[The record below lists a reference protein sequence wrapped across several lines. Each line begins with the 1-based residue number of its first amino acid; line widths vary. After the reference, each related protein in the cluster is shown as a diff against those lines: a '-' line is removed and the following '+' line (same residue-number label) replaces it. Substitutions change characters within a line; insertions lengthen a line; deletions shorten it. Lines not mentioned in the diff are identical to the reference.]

1 VTTVE
6 LRPLTPD
13 DLPALRDV
21 AVADAVPSEV
31 MPPVEGPGDH
41 WTPDR
46 ATAFTD
52 WQHSRITDP
61 ERRSYLV
68 TADGAP
74 AGVVRLDDTGEGTA
88 VAGYW
93 IARSHRRKGVA
104 TQALA
109 LILIEAKALGL
120 TGVTAQTTLGNPGSR
135 RVLEGNGAAL
145 TVDGDVVRAT
155 FAL

>member
-1 VTTVE
+1 MTTVE
-6 LRPLTPD
+6 LRPLTPG

-31 MPPVEGPGDH
+31 MPPVEGPGDD
-41 WTPDR
+41 WTPVR
-46 ATAFTD
+46 AKAFTD
-52 WQHSRITDP
+52 FLHGRLTEP
-61 ERRSYLV
+61 GRRSFLATV
-68 TADGAP
+68 DGAP
-74 AGVVRLDDTGEGTA
+74 AGVIRLDDTGEGTA
-88 VAGYW
+88 VLGYW

-104 TQALA
+104 TRAAALV
-109 LILIEAKALGL
+109 LIEAKALGL
-120 TGVTAQTTLGNPGSR
+120 TGVTAETTLANHGSR